1 MPKNRK
7 PRPHT
12 KQRAVLNAL
21 AYFRPHADAPSPH
34 TSARVHI
41 PTIPPTDSWDALDA
55 QLDAL
60 GISYQCTTFLVDSKT
75 GKVSV
80 ESVHT
85 KVQL

>member
-12 KQRAVLNAL
+12 SRALNAL
-21 AYFRPHADAPSPH
+21 AYFCPHANAPSPH
-34 TSARVHI
+34 TSQSVHN
-41 PTIPPTDSWDALDA
+41 PTIPQTDSWDALDA

-60 GISYQCTTFLVDSKT
+60 GISYECTTFLVDEKT
-75 GKVSV
+75 GKVTV

>member
-1 MPKNRK
+1 MPRFQK
-7 PRPHT
+7 PRPH
-12 KQRAVLNAL
+12 ASS
-21 AYFRPHADAPSPH
+21 PSPH
-34 TSARVHI
+34 TSQIVHT

-55 QLDAL
+55 ELDAL
-60 GISYQCTTFLVDSKT
+60 GISYECTTYLVDSKT

>member
-12 KQRAVLNAL
+12 SAT
-21 AYFRPHADAPSPH
+21 SPH
-34 TSARVHI
+34 TSRRVHT
-41 PTIPPTDSWDALDA
+41 PTIPPIDSWDALDA

-60 GISYQCTTFLVDSKT
+60 GISYECTTFLVDSKT

>member
-7 PRPHT
+7 PRPH
-12 KQRAVLNAL
+12 AS
-21 AYFRPHADAPSPH
+21 APSPH
-34 TSARVHI
+34 TSQRAHK
-41 PTIPPTDSWDALDA
+41 PTRPLADSWDALDA
-55 QLDAL
+55 ELDAL
-60 GISYQCTTFLVDSKT
+60 GISYECTTYLVDKKT